1 MKLLS
6 LHNIIIFSIKLGNT
20 KSITNAEVILMAIK
34 QSDID
39 YRIDNIKNLVGNI
52 DELVVRNFTAGK
64 NFYIELAVIYINGLA
79 NKDIIDRDI
88 LSPLMLHMK
97 DNLMGIKNREDYIYK
112 KYIAVSNTTVETD
125 LNKVI
130 DNIKRGKTILLV
142 QGSTNYIVIDTAG
155 GVYRTI
161 SEPVNDPSLRGPR
174 EGFVENLETNISI
187 LRRKIKDKNLTTEK
201 FTLGRRSQTD
211 LVIMY
216 LDDVVDKDFLQKI
229 RDRINIIDIDS
240 IPANSIIEQCIEEH
254 PYSILPQTNGSER
267 PDVIQAALM
276 EGKIAFLLSGTP
288 YVLTYPSIFIE
299 FFQTMEDYYGRSIQS
314 YFTRSLRFIAVFLV
328 IFLPSIYITF
338 IKFNAELI
346 PIEYIKSL
354 IQDRNGIAL
363 TPFMSMI
370 AIQLTIELLREGGL
384 RMPSKIGQTLS
395 VVGGIIIGDA
405 ALKAKFISS
414 SILLIAGI
422 ATVASFAISN
432 YQMSIAIRFL
442 SYPMLVLSNWLG
454 ALGIVIGCFFML
466 AYLCSLE
473 NFGVP
478 YFSFHKSDM
487 KDIFIRAPIW
497 KMNKRPDAIPHN
509 DSVRQSDFRGNK
521 NE

>member
-1 MKLLS
+1 M
-6 LHNIIIFSIKLGNT
+6 T
-20 KSITNAEVILMAIK
+20 IK
-34 QSDID
+34 Q
-39 YRIDNIKNLVGNI
+39 DNINSSIENIKELVGKV
-52 DELVVRNFTAGK
+52 DELVVRNFIVGK
-64 NFYIELAVIYINGLA
+64 GFYIELALIYINGLA
-79 NKDIIDRDI
+79 NKDTIDRDI
-88 LSPLMLHMK
+88 LNPLMFQMK
-97 DNLMGIKNREDYIYK
+97 EDLTDIKNREDYIYK
-112 KYIAVSNTTVETD
+112 KYISVGNTTVESD
-125 LNKVI
+125 INKVI
-130 DNIKRGKTILLV
+130 DSIKRGKAVLLI
-142 QGSTNYIVIDTAG
+142 QDSISYIVIDTTG
-155 GVYRTI
+155 GIYRSI

-201 FTLGRRSQTD
+201 FKLGRRSQTD

-216 LDDVVDKDFLQKI
+216 LEDVVDKDFLQKLK
-229 RDRINIIDIDS
+229 DKINTIDVDS
-240 IPANSIIEQCIEEH
+240 VPENTIVEQCIEEH
-254 PYSILPQTNGSER
+254 PYSLLPQTSGSER

-288 YVLTYPSIFIE
+288 YVITYPSIFIE
-299 FFQTMEDYYGRSIQS
+299 FFQTIEDYYGRSMQS
-314 YFTRSLRFIAVFLV
+314 YFTRSIRFLAVFLV
-328 IFLPSIYITF
+328 MFLPSIYITF
-338 IKFNAELI
+338 IKFNTELI

-354 IQDRNGIAL
+354 ILDRRGTVL

-405 ALKAKFISS
+405 ATKAKFVSS
-414 SILLIAGI
+414 SVLLIAGI

-442 SYPMLVLSNWLG
+442 SYPMLVLANWLG
-454 ALGIVIGCFFML
+454 ALGIVIGGFFML

-478 YFSFHKSDM
+478 YFSFHRRDM
-487 KDIFIRAPIW
+487 KDIFIRSPIW
-497 KMNKRPDAIPHN
+497 KMNKRPEAIPHN
-509 DSVRQSDFRGNK
+509 DPTRQNDFRGGK
-521 NE
+521 K

>member
-1 MKLLS
+1 M
-6 LHNIIIFSIKLGNT
+6 SIKQG
-20 KSITNAEVILMAIK
+20 
-34 QSDID
+34 DIN
-39 YRIDNIKNLVGNI
+39 YSIDNIKKLVGNVE
-52 DELVVRNFTAGK
+52 ELVVRNFIVGK
-64 NFYIELAVIYINGLA
+64 GFYIELALIYINGLA
-79 NKDIIDRDI
+79 NNDIIDRDI
-88 LSPLMLHMK
+88 LNPLMLHMK
-97 DNLMGIKNREDYIYK
+97 EDLMGIKNREEYIYK
-112 KYIAVSNTTVETD
+112 KYIAVSNTIVESD
-125 LNKVI
+125 INKVV
-130 DNIKRGKTILLV
+130 DSIKRGKTVLLIE
-142 QGSTNYIVIDTAG
+142 GSVKYIVIDTTG
-155 GVYRTI
+155 GTYRGI

-187 LRRKIKDKNLTTEK
+187 LRRKIKDKNLATDK

-229 RDRINIIDIDS
+229 KDRISIIDVDS
-240 IPANSIIEQCIEEH
+240 IPTNTIVEQFIEEH
-254 PYSILPQTNGSER
+254 PYSLLPQTNGSER

-276 EGKIAFLLSGTP
+276 EGKIAFLLAGTP
-288 YVLTYPSIFIE
+288 YVITYPSIFIE
-299 FFQTMEDYYGRSIQS
+299 FFQTIEDYYGRSIQS
-314 YFTRSLRFIAVFLV
+314 YFTRTLRFMAVFLV
-328 IFLPSIYITF
+328 MFLPSIYITF
-338 IKFNAELI
+338 IKFNTELI

-354 IQDRNGIAL
+354 IQDRKGTAL

-405 ALKAKFISS
+405 AIKAKFVSS
-414 SILLIAGI
+414 SVLLIAGI
-422 ATVASFAISN
+422 ATVSSFAISN

-442 SYPMLVLSNWLG
+442 SYPMLVLANWLG
-454 ALGIVIGCFFML
+454 ALGIVIECFFVL

-478 YFSFHKSDM
+478 YFSFHRKDL
-487 KDIFIRAPIW
+487 KDIFIRSPIW
-497 KMNKRPDAIPHN
+497 KMNERPEAIPHN
-509 DSVRQSDFRGNK
+509 DPVRQSDFRGGE